1 MYAQTEQGSV
11 SAYQSLLDDLH
22 TGAISVQRVR
32 AAAHA
37 ILALKHVLSSP

>member
-11 SAYQSLLDDLH
+11 SAYRSLLDDLH
-22 TGAISVQRVR
+22 TGAISVQGAR

-37 ILALKHVLSSP
+37 IQALKHA

>member
-11 SAYQSLLDDLH
+11 SAYRSRLDDLH
-22 TGAISVQRVR
+22 SKAISVQRVH

-37 ILALKHVLSSP
+37 IQTLKHVLSSP